1 MKYEFIQ
8 VVLYSILKPNKNGQ
22 LTILALKGMSCGHL
36 KLECPKTLYKY
47 IYIYIYIYKTDKSR

>member
-47 IYIYIYIYKTDKSR
+47 IYIYIYNW